1 MRKITLFVAV
11 ALMSLALSAP
21 AFGANSAT
29 EEAYGGA
36 AGTQQFSGD
45 GDGNEP
51 SAAVTGSVSDSGT
64 LPFTGLEL
72 ALMAAAGIGL
82 VGTGIVVR
90 RASRTNSE
98 A

>member
-21 AFGANSAT
+21 AFGASAT
-29 EEAYGGA
+29 EDAYGGA
-36 AGTQQFSGD
+36 AGTQQFSGE
-45 GDGNEP
+45 GNGNEP
-51 SAAVTGSVSDSGT
+51 SAAVTGTVSDSGT

>member
-21 AFGANSAT
+21 AYGQSAT
-29 EEAYGGA
+29 EDAYSGA
-36 AGTQQFSGD
+36 AGAQQFSGD
-45 GDGNEP
+45 G
-51 SAAVTGSVSDSGT
+51 TGTSGTGTVSDSGT

-72 ALMAAAGIGL
+72 ALMAAAALGL
-82 VGTGIVVR
+82 LGTGIVVR
-90 RASRTNSE
+90 RASRSDGE

>member
-21 AFGANSAT
+21 AFG
-29 EEAYGGA
+29 
-36 AGTQQFSGD
+36 GD
-45 GDGNEP
+45 ANEP
-51 SAAVTGSVSDSGT
+51 SAAVTGTVSDSGT

-90 RASRTNSE
+90 RASRANRE

>member
-21 AFGANSAT
+21 AFGASAT

-45 GDGNEP
+45 ANDP

-72 ALMAAAGIGL
+72 ALMAAAGIAL

-90 RASRTNSE
+90 RASRTNGE

>member
-21 AFGANSAT
+21 AFGASAT
-29 EEAYGGA
+29 EDAYGGA
-36 AGTQQFSGD
+36 AGTQQFS

-90 RASRTNSE
+90 RASRTNGE